1 MPSASGRAPRS
12 LNGTTPSGPASPTP
26 MTLGPLNTPP
36 LAYQSMPKCGTLGGA
51 MLKLP
56 EMDRCGSFRW
66 GSDHEKLKNPLMESM
81 TLRTVSRAF
90 CIGVSMAL
98 LMEFHTLLTVS
109 LAALNTLEIVSRIP
123 FTMPDMVEL
132 MPPHTLDAVLLTAPH
147 MESHTA

>member
-1 MPSASGRAPRS
+1 
-12 LNGTTPSGPASPTP
+12 
-26 MTLGPLNTPP
+26 
-36 LAYQSMPKCGTLGGA
+36 

-109 LAALNTLEIVSRIP
+109 LAALNTLEIVSRMP
-123 FTMPDMVEL
+123 FTMLDMVEL